1 MRKDPVVIIGGGF
14 AGVYTAKELLKR
26 KLPVLLISDTN
37 HFTFTPMLHEVATGS
52 LISHDVI
59 FEYESFF
66 SQEGFEF
73 TRGLVDGIDPKGKTV
88 SIGTDKIAYSQLV
101 IATGST
107 TNLRDIKGAEHG
119 FMLKNVEDA
128 VKLKRAILSS
138 AQDVDHQAEVMIVG
152 GGPTGLELVFDIV
165 LMLKALRKKNS
176 EVRFN
181 VRLVNSKESLCLA
194 DVSTI
199 MGYTNQSLEKAGV
212 EVVCGAKAK
221 EVSPSQVI
229 TSKGT
234 FNSDVTVLVT
244 GVCPNTD
251 IFEKDIDLDDCGHIE
266 VNEYMQTIQ
275 DSSIFAVGDVAS
287 IDGKP
292 IPKLAQTAVREA
304 PVVARNV
311 AIMHRGSGESMR
323 SYTPKV
329 IGTLYSLGFGDGVG
343 EIQGRVIKG
352 VLAWYLWRTV
362 YLFKTPGLSNKL
374 RVAFSWTLGLFQG
387 RNLTEL

>member
-1 MRKDPVVIIGGGF
+1 MQKDPVVIIGGGF

-37 HFTFTPMLHEVATGS
+37 HFTFTPLLHEVATGS

-66 SQEGFEF
+66 KEDGFQF
-73 TRGLVDGIDPKGKTV
+73 IRGYVDGIDKGKKTV
-88 SIGTDKIAYSQLV
+88 SLGTDKIAYSQLV
-101 IATGST
+101 IATGAT
-107 TNLRDIKGAEHG
+107 TNFWNIKGAENAVA
-119 FMLKNVEDA
+119 LKNVEDA
-128 VKLKRAILSS
+128 VKLKKSILQV
-138 AQDVDHQAEVMIVG
+138 AQDVDHHVEVSVVG

-165 LMLKALRKKNS
+165 LMLKALKKKNS
-176 EVRFN
+176 DIRFTVRIIN
-181 VRLVNSKESLCLA
+181 AMDALCLSNTQTV
-194 DVSTI
+194 D
-199 MGYTNQSLEKAGV
+199 GYCGRALIKAGI
-212 EVVCGAKAK
+212 EVVCGARCT
-221 EVSPSQVI
+221 EVTPTEVM
-229 TSKGT
+229 TTMGA
-234 FNSDVTVLVT
+234 FNSDVTVLCT
-244 GVCPNTD
+244 GVRPNTD
-251 IFEKDIDLDDCGHIE
+251 VFKNDIDLDERGHID
-266 VNEYMQTIQ
+266 VNQHLQTIQ
-275 DSSIFAVGDVAS
+275 DPSIFAVGDVAA

-304 PVVARNV
+304 PVAARNI
-311 AIMHRGSGESMR
+311 AIVHRDSGESMR
-323 SYTPKV
+323 IYTPKV

-343 EIQGRVIKG
+343 QVQGRVVKG